1 MDLLVDV
8 DFHGKPPGVE
18 DGTVFH
24 IKMLELRQR
33 FIKKEQR
40 GHALRLHRHP

>member
-1 MDLLVDV
+1 
-8 DFHGKPPGVE
+8 
-18 DGTVFH
+18 
-24 IKMLELRQR
+24 MLELRQR